1 MKVKPMSRIIELD
14 EDPVTG
20 ELILPLPDDLL
31 AEVGWNT
38 GDTINFAD
46 NKDGSWTMSKV
57 EEATELVLV
66 ECIQSYRMRY
76 VIEVPVGKKEWA
88 EDTVTMQDYEVV
100 KEFSQLSLGE
110 QIISSRVVT
119 EAEVLALCDTDNDYC
134 SEWEEDK
141 KLEVFVTKW
150 KDINNA

>member
-1 MKVKPMSRIIELD
+1 MKLRPPPRVIEL
-14 EDPVTG
+14 ETDPATG
-20 ELILPLPDDLL
+20 DLILPLPDDMLE
-31 AEVGWNT
+31 EVGWKP
-38 GDTINFAD
+38 GDTIKWTD

-76 VIEVPVGKKEWA
+76 VLEVPVGKKEWA
-88 EDTVTMQDYEVV
+88 EDTVAMQDYEVV

-110 QIISSRVVT
+110 QITSSRVVT
-119 EAEVLALCDTDNDYC
+119 EAEVLALCDADNDYC
-134 SEWEEDK
+134 SDWEDDK

>member
-1 MKVKPMSRIIELD
+1 MKVKPMSRIIELE

-57 EEATELVLV
+57 EEPTELVLV
-66 ECIQSYRMRY
+66 EAIQSYRMRY

-88 EDTVTMQDYEVV
+88 EDTVVMQQYDVLQ
-100 KEFSQLSLGE
+100 EFSQLSLGE
-110 QIISSRVVT
+110 QITSSRVVT
-119 EAEVLALCDTDNDYC
+119 EAEVLALCNTDNNYC
-134 SEWEEDK
+134 NEWEDNK

-150 KDINNA
+150 KDIKDA